1 MSSPPGS
8 AEMIA
13 PAHYRS
19 QLDTLVSLLQMANA
33 MPEMAD
39 TSLLHD
45 MIGSLQSGAA
55 DAGFPGVGD
64 LLRNWKAGLQDIIRS
79 GHQLSSDDLL
89 QMTIWFISLQEHA
102 AGRLATHGRE
112 MLAQLPEGIRWLP
125 RLSPAVVRVML
136 RKLESTLPPAPAI
149 AHDIAHDI
157 EHDIEH
163 DLEHDIETT
172 APVTGAFDAQ
182 PFVLGV
188 DAEQA
193 LPDNVGDSAWSGT
206 PSLSLDDR
214 YASRAVPAA
223 NLDITPALLA
233 QLPPEFLAAFPPG
246 ALDDLPLDVIE
257 ALLLETTH
265 RENDLD
271 TSPLAD
277 DDGAFAI
284 DNSEAVS
291 VDAAAIAADAG
302 VTFGDIGDVY
312 GADDAATHTATISEA
327 TISEAAAPS
336 FASEETLA
344 FAMNEAFADANDEI
358 AHSNAEAVANESLCN
373 SAPIAN
379 DAAPNGAFSS
389 IDPTLRTETAEETA
403 FAFGDAI
410 GLDSTL
416 SDGML
421 SNSMLSN
428 SMQSNNTASD
438 DTSAADAQS
447 ECVAS
452 SPSVAQLAEP
462 TTLESVTMAAPA
474 VETFAAEPM
483 PTASIWIGQEELE
496 LTQHAILEQLIPLAQ
511 AWAETPD
518 ADANAAIVEEL
529 AYQCRLV
536 VNVME
541 LIGTTT
547 LAQGMETVRIG
558 VEARDPAITPEA
570 VATWCSVLLATIESP
585 NAESAELLAIAAHD
599 VPGLDDAWQAA
610 LIEEF
615 SRVRIGMDPALLAE
629 RKTIATL
636 DDIGL
641 APADD
646 VVPSVLEGM
655 LSELPSNA
663 IRLGASVRALADTG
677 SFESI
682 DEAHRVAHTLK
693 GDANTV
699 GVRGLA
705 NLTHALEDILIA
717 LAKRPELL
725 NGECAELLTNASDT
739 VEEIADHLLGRGP
752 APESL
757 LDTYQHVLDT
767 ANALADGADAVP
779 AAAKSA
785 DTGARAHDRDPAA
798 SESAGGETI
807 GATPQTAPRSDAE
820 VLQTGMAASGI
831 QSLNVPSALLDNLQR
846 LAGESLVTAN
856 QIDKQL
862 DGLTRLHRDQRQ
874 EVRYTQELVSRLDD
888 LVALRGAA
896 LQSTAQKAG
905 AELDPLEIDQY
916 NELHVISRQLMEAH
930 ADSSEFVRRIE
941 QTMNSLAD
949 LRSEQEKLNV
959 ELQRN
964 IQRTR
969 TVPFSQ
975 ISARLQRIV
984 RQTSKQV
991 MKPVELE
998 LIGES
1003 IPLDAELLERV
1014 VEPLAHL
1021 LRNAIDHG
1029 IEAPERRRDAGKPEQ
1044 GRITMRIGLQG
1055 DAAIIDIQ
1063 DDGAG
1068 LDFDTIRSRATAVGL
1083 LTETQDADDRLLTR
1097 LILLPGFST
1106 RTSATEV
1113 SGRGIGMDVVNQRI
1127 AALRGAMTITSQR
1140 GVGMRV
1146 SLRLPVTQTLAN
1158 VIVARGQYQVSAVVS
1173 ASVERVISFAQG
1185 ECVYDVQ
1192 DGRLWVML
1200 DGERVPALPL
1210 EYFYGVSA
1218 DLRMWLD
1225 AAGVGL
1231 EVRNSDGGVTI
1242 VLVQSIDEV
1251 RSTVVKPIA
1260 AYLPPIPAVRGITQL
1275 GDGGLAPVI
1284 DLDVMLRS
1292 AQERELGIG
1301 ALSMSTEV
1309 PSIRVVVADDSLS
1322 VRRALEQLMQDAGF
1336 EVETARDG
1344 FEALAAI
1351 QAKPTHALLVDL
1363 EMPRMNGLE
1372 VTRNLRTHAE
1382 TRDLPVVMIT
1392 SRTTDKHQTMA
1403 EQAGVTRMLSKPFSE
1418 DSLVALVRGLIAESA
1433 AARDA

>member
-19 QLDTLVSLLQMANA
+19 QLDTLVSLLQMANS

-39 TSLLHD
+39 TLLLHE

-79 GHQLSSDDLL
+79 GHQLSSDELL
-89 QMTIWFISLQEHA
+89 QMTIWFMSLQEHA

-149 AHDIAHDI
+149 AHDI

-163 DLEHDIETT
+163 HIETT
-172 APVTGAFDAQ
+172 APSSGAFDAQ
-182 PFVLGV
+182 RFVLGV

-193 LPDNVGDSAWSGT
+193 RPDNIGDSAWSGT

-291 VDAAAIAADAG
+291 VDAAAIAADPG
-302 VTFGDIGDVY
+302 VTFGDIGDID

-327 TISEAAAPS
+327 AAPS
-336 FASEETLA
+336 FDSEETLA
-344 FAMNEAFADANDEI
+344 FAMNEAFADANDDT

-379 DAAPNGAFSS
+379 DAAPNAAFSS
-389 IDPTLRTETAEETA
+389 IDPTLRTKTTEETA

-421 SNSMLSN
+421 FDGMLSNSMLSN
-428 SMQSNNTASD
+428 SMQSNDTVSDNTP
-438 DTSAADAQS
+438 AADAQS

-452 SPSVAQLAEP
+452 SPSVPQLAEP
-462 TTLESVTMAAPA
+462 TTVESVTMAAPT

-496 LTQHAILEQLIPLAQ
+496 LTQHAILEQLMPLAQ

-518 ADANAAIVEEL
+518 ADANAAIVDEL

-636 DDIGL
+636 NDIGL
-641 APADD
+641 TPADD

-655 LSELPSNA
+655 LSELPGNA
-663 IRLGASVRALADTG
+663 IRLGASVRAIADTG

-682 DEAHRVAHTLK
+682 DEARRIAHTLK

-725 NGECAELLTNASDT
+725 NAECADLLTNASDT

-785 DTGARAHDRDPAA
+785 DPGARTHDRAPAA

-831 QSLNVPSALLDNLQR
+831 QSLNVPSALLDDLQR

-874 EVRYTQELVSRLDD
+874 EVRYTQELVNRLDD

-916 NELHVISRQLMEAH
+916 NELHVISRQLIEAH

-1029 IEAPERRRDAGKPEQ
+1029 IEAPERRRDAGKAEQ

-1068 LDFDTIRSRATAVGL
+1068 LDFDTIRSRAIAVGL
-1083 LTETQDADDRLLTR
+1083 LAETQDADDRLLTR

-1127 AALRGAMTITSQR
+1127 AALRGVMTITSQH

-1185 ECVYDVQ
+1185 ECVYDAQ

-1301 ALSMSTEV
+1301 ALSISTEV

-1382 TRDLPVVMIT
+1382 TRGLPVVMIT

>member
-1 MSSPPGS
+1 MPSPSGS

-13 PAHYRS
+13 PADYRS
-19 QLDTLVSLLQMANA
+19 QLDTLVSLLQVANTV
-33 MPEMAD
+33 PEMAD
-39 TSLLHD
+39 MLLLHE
-45 MIGSLQSGAA
+45 MVGSLQSGAA
-55 DAGFPGVGD
+55 EAGFPGVGE
-64 LLRNWKAGLQDIIRS
+64 LLRNWKAALQDLIRS
-79 GHQLSSDDLL
+79 DTQLTADDLL
-89 QMTIWFISLQEHA
+89 QTTIWFMSLQEHA
-102 AGRLATHGRE
+102 AGRLDTHGRE

-136 RKLESTLPPAPAI
+136 RKLESMPSSVHDADAAI
-149 AHDIAHDI
+149 DA
-157 EHDIEH
+157 
-163 DLEHDIETT
+163 T
-172 APVTGAFDAQ
+172 AGFEDQ
-182 PFVLGV
+182 SFVLGF
-188 DAEQA
+188 DAKHA
-193 LPDNVGDSAWSGT
+193 SPDAT
-206 PSLSLDDR
+206 PVSDRIESPSIPFDDR
-214 YASRAVPAA
+214 EMNNHETNASAA
-223 NLDITPALLA
+223 TFGLDVTAALLA

-246 ALDDLPLDVIE
+246 ALDDLPPDVLE
-257 ALLLETTH
+257 ALLFETANAH
-265 RENDLD
+265 ENVHEQ
-271 TSPLAD
+271 PLQAAD
-277 DDGAFAI
+277 NGAFAI
-284 DNSEAVS
+284 DGLDTMSF
-291 VDAAAIAADAG
+291 DAADADSAFA
-302 VTFGDIGDVY
+302 VGDIADADVIS
-312 GADDAATHTATISEA
+312 TI
-327 TISEAAAPS
+327 AAAS
-336 FASEETLA
+336 DETTLLFAPEGEPA
-344 FAMNEAFADANDEI
+344 FAMN
-358 AHSNAEAVANESLCN
+358 
-373 SAPIAN
+373 
-379 DAAPNGAFSS
+379 
-389 IDPTLRTETAEETA
+389 
-403 FAFGDAI
+403 DAI
-410 GLDSTL
+410 GNTIGDATSNIAEAIADEPLWNDASSNDAFLSINQAFHSGLSPENAVEPGNALSSDTFSSDAL
-416 SDGML
+416 SDGMRSEFVAPL
-421 SNSMLSN
+421 P
-428 SMQSNNTASD
+428 
-438 DTSAADAQS
+438 SAPQFADVI
-447 ECVAS
+447 E
-452 SPSVAQLAEP
+452 PLAIE
-462 TTLESVTMAAPA
+462 AAP
-474 VETFAAEPM
+474 VET
-483 PTASIWIGQEELE
+483 IWIGQEELE
-496 LTQHAILEQLIPLAQ
+496 LTQQAILDQLMPLAQ
-511 AWAETPD
+511 AWAEAPD

-547 LAQGMETVRIG
+547 LAQGMDTIRTGI
-558 VEARDPAITPEA
+558 EAHDPAITPEA
-570 VATWCSVLLATIESP
+570 VATWCSVLLAAIEQPS
-585 NAESAELLAIAAHD
+585 AESAELLTIAAHD
-599 VPGLDDAWQAA
+599 LPDLDAAWQAA

-615 SRVRIGMDPALLAE
+615 SRVRVGMDPALLAE

-646 VVPSVLEGM
+646 VVPSVLDGM
-655 LSELPSNA
+655 LSELPGNA
-663 IRLGASVRALADTG
+663 TRLGASVRAIADTG

-682 DEAHRVAHTLK
+682 DEARRVAHTLK

-705 NLTHALEDILIA
+705 NLTHALEDILIE

-725 NGECAELLTNASDT
+725 NAECADLLTNASDT

-752 APESL
+752 APEGL

-779 AAAKSA
+779 ASGKSA
-785 DTGARAHDRDPAA
+785 TAAVRANDGDVSA
-798 SESAGGETI
+798 SESADGEAIGATI
-807 GATPQTAPRSDAE
+807 GATPETAPRTNAE
-820 VLQTGMAASGI
+820 VVQTGMAASGI
-831 QSLNVPSALLDNLQR
+831 QSLNVPSVLLDDLQR
-846 LAGESLVTAN
+846 LAGESLVTAR

-862 DGLTRLHRDQRQ
+862 EGLTGLHRDQRQ

-916 NELHVISRQLMEAH
+916 NELHVISRQLIEAH
-930 ADSSEFVRRIE
+930 ADSSEFMRRIE
-941 QTMNSLAD
+941 RTMSALAD
-949 LRSEQEKLNV
+949 LRSEQEQLNRD
-959 ELQRN
+959 LQRN

-969 TVPFSQ
+969 TVPFSH

-991 MKPVELE
+991 MKPVALE

-1029 IEAPERRRDAGKPEQ
+1029 IEAPERRRDAGKPEE
-1044 GRITMRIGLQG
+1044 GRIAMRIGLQG

-1068 LDFDTIRSRATAVGL
+1068 LDFDAIRSRAIAAGL
-1083 LTETQDADDRLLTR
+1083 LAEGQEADDRLLTR

-1106 RTSATEV
+1106 RSSATDV

-1127 AALRGAMTITSQR
+1127 AALRGVMTITSQR
-1140 GVGMRV
+1140 GIGMRI

-1158 VIVARGQYQVSAVVS
+1158 VIVARGQHQVSAIVS
-1173 ASVERVISFAQG
+1173 ASVERVVSFAQG
-1185 ECVYDVQ
+1185 ECVYDAQ
-1192 DGRLWVML
+1192 DGGLWVML
-1200 DGERVPALPL
+1200 GDERVPALPI
-1210 EYFYGVSA
+1210 EHFYGVSA

-1225 AAGVGL
+1225 VAGVGL
-1231 EVRNSDGGVTI
+1231 EVSDGDGRVTV

-1275 GDGGLAPVI
+1275 GDGGFAPVI

-1301 ALSMSTEV
+1301 ALSISTEA
-1309 PSIRVVVADDSLS
+1309 PSLRVVVADDSLS

-1351 QAKPTHALLVDL
+1351 QAKPTHALLVDM

-1372 VTRNLRTHAE
+1372 VTRNLRTNIE

-1403 EQAGVTRMLSKPFSE
+1403 EQAGVTRILGKPFSE
-1418 DSLVALVRGLIAESA
+1418 DSLVALVRKLIAESTA
-1433 AARDA
+1433 ASDA